1 MTFHGKRLGCGTNR
15 MPTSVVYR
23 GFDWLGQTDNQLLF
37 CLPLIVLYLFS
48 FGNCYCLLLYKLR
61 LLINPVL
68 FSKNLFLH
76 TDRAVK

>member
-37 CLPLIVLYLFS
+37 CLPLIVFISLF
-48 FGNCYCLLLYKLR
+48 FWELLLSFALQ
-61 LLINPVL
+61 ITA
-68 FSKNLFLH
+68 S
-76 TDRAVK
+76 D